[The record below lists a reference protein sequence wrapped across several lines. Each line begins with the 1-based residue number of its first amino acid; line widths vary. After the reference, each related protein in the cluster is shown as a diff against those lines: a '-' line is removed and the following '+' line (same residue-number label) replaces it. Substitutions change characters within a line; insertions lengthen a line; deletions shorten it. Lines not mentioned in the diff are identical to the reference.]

1 LTEDGQHGN
10 GRWRGGQAG
19 AAQTSIPWAFAA
31 AACLPRCPVRIVLG
45 FGLMPQHR
53 HRARQQVLKHPLR
66 FLWQVIRAFQAH
78 QGMLLSGA
86 IAYYALLSIVPLITL
101 ILMALSYLVDPRLLL
116 ETLQEHIEVV
126 IPAQADV
133 IVEQMTLFLEHR
145 SLVSWVLVVAL
156 LFFSSMAFTVLEN
169 AMSFIFFHRVAIRR
183 RHFLI
188 SAILPYLYILALGI
202 GFLLITL
209 ISGAFHAM
217 GEEQIALFGRSWS
230 LQGLSGGL
238 LYLIGLGGQILILTS
253 FYLIMPLGQLSLRH
267 ALVGGI
273 TAGVLWEIMRHLLVW
288 YFSTLSL
295 VSVVY
300 GSLGTAIVALLSLE
314 VAGMILLFGAQMIA
328 EYERVGLEQRPE
340 GIRA

>member
-1 LTEDGQHGN
+1 
-10 GRWRGGQAG
+10 
-19 AAQTSIPWAFAA
+19 
-31 AACLPRCPVRIVLG
+31 
-45 FGLMPQHR
+45 MPEHR
-53 HRARQQVLKHPLR
+53 RRAHQQVLKYPLR
-66 FLWQVIRAFQAH
+66 FLWRVIRAFHAN

-86 IAYYALLSIVPLITL
+86 VAYYALLSIVPLITL
-101 ILMALSYLVDPRLLL
+101 ILMALSYLVDPQLLL

-126 IPAQADV
+126 IPTQADV
-133 IVEQMTLFLEHR
+133 IVAQITLFLDHR
-145 SLVSWVLVVAL
+145 GLVSWVLVAVL

-188 SAILPYLYILALGI
+188 SAILPYVYILALGV

-209 ISGAFHAM
+209 ISGAFHAI
-217 GEEQIALFGRSWS
+217 GDAQIGLFGRSWS

-238 LYLIGLGGQILILTS
+238 LYLMGLFGQILILTS
-253 FYLIMPLGQLSLRH
+253 FYLVMPVGNLSLRH

-273 TAGVLWEIMRHLLVW
+273 TAGILWEGMRHLLVW
-288 YFSTLSL
+288 YFSTLSM

-314 VAGMILLFGAQMIA
+314 VAGMILLFGAQVIA
-328 EYERVGLEQRPE
+328 EYERVGLEGGTE
-340 GIRA
+340 GITA

>member
-1 LTEDGQHGN
+1 
-10 GRWRGGQAG
+10 
-19 AAQTSIPWAFAA
+19 
-31 AACLPRCPVRIVLG
+31 
-45 FGLMPQHR
+45 MPEHR
-53 HRARQQVLKHPLR
+53 RRAHQQVLKYPLR
-66 FLWQVIRAFQAH
+66 FLWRVIRAFHAN

-86 IAYYALLSIVPLITL
+86 VAYYALLSIVPLITL
-101 ILMALSYLVDPRLLL
+101 ILMALSYLVDPQLLL

-126 IPAQADV
+126 IPTQADV
-133 IVEQMTLFLEHR
+133 IVAQITLFLDHR
-145 SLVSWVLVVAL
+145 GLVSWVLVAVL

-188 SAILPYLYILALGI
+188 SAILPYVYILALGV

-209 ISGAFHAM
+209 ISGAFHAI
-217 GEEQIALFGRSWS
+217 GDAQIGLFGRSWS
-230 LQGLSGGL
+230 LQGLSGSL
-238 LYLIGLGGQILILTS
+238 LYLMGLFGQILILTS
-253 FYLIMPLGQLSLRH
+253 FYLVMPVGNLSLRH

-273 TAGVLWEIMRHLLVW
+273 TAGILLEGMRHLLVW
-288 YFSTLSL
+288 YFSTLSM

-314 VAGMILLFGAQMIA
+314 VAGMILLFGAQVIA
-328 EYERVGLEQRPE
+328 EYERVGLEGGTE

>member
-1 LTEDGQHGN
+1 
-10 GRWRGGQAG
+10 
-19 AAQTSIPWAFAA
+19 
-31 AACLPRCPVRIVLG
+31 
-45 FGLMPQHR
+45 MPEHR
-53 HRARQQVLKHPLR
+53 RRAHQQVLKYPLR
-66 FLWQVIRAFQAH
+66 FLWRVIRAFHAN

-86 IAYYALLSIVPLITL
+86 VAYYALLSIVPLITL
-101 ILMALSYLVDPRLLL
+101 ILMALSYLVDPQLLL

-126 IPAQADV
+126 IPTQADV
-133 IVEQMTLFLEHR
+133 IVAQITLFLDHR
-145 SLVSWVLVVAL
+145 GLVSWVLVAVL

-188 SAILPYLYILALGI
+188 SAILPYVYILALGV

-209 ISGAFHAM
+209 ISGAFHAI
-217 GEEQIALFGRSWS
+217 GDAQIGLFGRSWS
-230 LQGLSGGL
+230 LQGLSGSL
-238 LYLIGLGGQILILTS
+238 LYLMGLFGQILILTS
-253 FYLIMPLGQLSLRH
+253 FYLVMPVGNLSLRH

-273 TAGVLWEIMRHLLVW
+273 TAGILWEGMRHLLVW
-288 YFSTLSL
+288 YFSTLSM

-314 VAGMILLFGAQMIA
+314 VAGMILLFGAQVIA
-328 EYERVGLEQRPE
+328 EYERVGLEGGTE